1 MRWPVDASLDPATYG
16 TAKAGKPQRD
26 LTEKCGYH
34 VAPIVLHVAD
44 ATAVWA
50 NWASNGVV
58 PGLRSDD
65 LLLEACQQPLRF
77 GQGQAEIAEIIRP
90 IDLHD
95 VCARSLALSPDFHQS
110 YNPGHAPPHP
120 EQARNMLPGAYTPNL
135 RQSLACASVSLAV
148 TRRTPGI

>member
-26 LTEKCGYH
+26 LTEKRGYH

-58 PGLRSDD
+58 PGLHSDD

-77 GQGQAEIAEIIRP
+77 GQGQAEIGDIAEIIRP

-95 VCARSLALSPDFHQS
+95 VCARCLALSPDFTNRTIQATRHPTQ
-110 YNPGHAPPHP
+110 NRRVKCPVALTPPI
-120 EQARNMLPGAYTPNL
+120 L
-135 RQSLACASVSLAV
+135 RQSRDGASKLLM
-148 TRRTPGI
+148 